1 MIPKGTGLAIFIM
14 QMVSPGSSEPTP
26 PSSDRRP
33 DLGRGGFTLIEVL
46 SVLAIM
52 GLLAGFA
59 MPKLHQVT
67 TRAKIAKA
75 IGDIRAIQID
85 LMAMESEGTPLP
97 NNLAAIGRAYLDPW
111 GNPYVYNKFPPPPP
125 PVPHGARRDRFLV
138 PINSTFDLYSMGPDG
153 QSVVALTASK
163 SLDDIIRANDGGY
176 IGLASQY

>member
-1 MIPKGTGLAIFIM
+1 MP
-14 QMVSPGSSEPTP
+14 VSVDCLPTP
-26 PSSDRRP
+26 PVSGPRP
-33 DLGRGGFTLIEVL
+33 GASRGGFTLIEIL
-46 SVLAIM
+46 SVLAII
-52 GLLAGFA
+52 GLLAGFG

-85 LMAMESEGTPLP
+85 LMAIEAEGQPLP
-97 NNLAAIGRAYLDPW
+97 ANLAAIQRAYLDPW
-111 GNPYVYNKFPPPPP
+111 GNPYVYNPFPPPPP

-153 QSVVALTASK
+153 QTVAPLNASK